1 MVKAPVDVKPDC
13 TQTSSLFCI
22 GFLILYSSNMYGDE
36 IYLCNKAGSIRQH
49 GNAAVTV
56 TKFPHQFG

>member
-1 MVKAPVDVKPDC
+1 KHPVDVKPDC

-36 IYLCNKAGSIRQH
+36 IYLCNKAVEEVVVDSIVPVSRLAD
-49 GNAAVTV
+49 NT
-56 TKFPHQFG
+56 

>member
-36 IYLCNKAGSIRQH
+36 IYLCNKANLEGKLSRINLLGRY
-49 GNAAVTV
+49 N
-56 TKFPHQFG
+56 F